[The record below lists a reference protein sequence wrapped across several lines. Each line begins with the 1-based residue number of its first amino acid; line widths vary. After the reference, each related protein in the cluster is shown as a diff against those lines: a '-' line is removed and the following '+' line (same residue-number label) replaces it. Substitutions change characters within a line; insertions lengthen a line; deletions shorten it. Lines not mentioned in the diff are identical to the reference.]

1 MQLTRRLACLLL
13 AAGIAPLAMAQD
25 YPVKPIR
32 LIANFGAGSSID
44 LIARIVAKPLSE
56 QLGVPV
62 VVENRAG
69 AGGDLATDFVS
80 KAPKDGY
87 TIGFASPGPL
97 VFNPMMRKSMPY
109 APGDIAPVI
118 LLATGPNVLL
128 VNPEVPGKTLQ
139 ELIAYIRANPGKVS
153 YASAGTGTSGHL
165 AGELFRY
172 ITKTDILHIPY
183 KGNAEAVTDVLG
195 GRVQLLFSGVPPVRA
210 HVESGKLRAIAVADA
225 RRAKQLPGVPTVA
238 EAGLPGGESGAWYGI
253 LAPAGTPTPILDRL
267 AAEFAKA
274 IQRPDVREQFDRR
287 GIDPSSLSRS
297 EFEKM
302 IANENARWKPLFT
315 AAKITVD

>member
-1 MQLTRRLACLLL
+1 MQLNRRLACLLL
-13 AAGIAPLAMAQD
+13 AAGIAPMAMAQD
-25 YPVKPIR
+25 YPNKPIR

-109 APGDIAPVI
+109 APSDIAPVI

-128 VNPEVPGKTLQ
+128 VNPEVPGKTLP

-183 KGNAEAVTDVLG
+183 KGNAEAVTDVLA
-195 GRVQLLFSGVPPVRA
+195 GRVQLLFSGVPPIRA

-238 EAGLPGGESGAWYGI
+238 EAGMSGGESGAWYGI
-253 LAPAGTPTPILDRL
+253 LAPAGTPAPILDRL

-274 IQRPDVREQFDRR
+274 IQRPDVREQFDRM
-287 GIDPSSLSRS
+287 GIDPSNLSRS
-297 EFEKM
+297 EFDKM
-302 IANENARWKPLFT
+302 IANENARWKPLF
-315 AAKITVD
+315 AATKITVD

>member
-1 MQLTRRLACLLL
+1 MQLNRRLACLLL
-13 AAGIAPLAMAQD
+13 AAGIAPMAMAQD
-25 YPVKPIR
+25 YPNKPIR

-109 APGDIAPVI
+109 APSDIAPVI

-183 KGNAEAVTDVLG
+183 KGNAEAVTDVLA
-195 GRVQLLFSGVPPVRA
+195 GRVQLLFSGVPPIRA

-238 EAGLPGGESGAWYGI
+238 EAGMSGGESGAWYGI
-253 LAPAGTPTPILDRL
+253 LAPAGTPAPILDRL

-274 IQRPDVREQFDRR
+274 IQRPDVREQFDRL
-287 GIDPSSLSRS
+287 GIDPSNLSRS
-297 EFEKM
+297 EFDKM
-302 IANENARWKPLFT
+302 IANENARWKPLF
-315 AAKITVD
+315 AATKITVD